1 VPSSELEE
9 VVREVRALREKVER
23 MEEILEDR
31 LIGLEEP
38 MDDEAKDIKSY
49 LKAKKKGDLQLTPL
63 EDVSEKA

>member
-9 VVREVRALREKVER
+9 VVKEIRALREKVER
-23 MEEILEDR
+23 VEEIVEER

-38 MDDEAKDIKSY
+38 TEDEAKAIDSY
-49 LKAKKKGDLQLTPL
+49 LEAKKKGDLQLTPL